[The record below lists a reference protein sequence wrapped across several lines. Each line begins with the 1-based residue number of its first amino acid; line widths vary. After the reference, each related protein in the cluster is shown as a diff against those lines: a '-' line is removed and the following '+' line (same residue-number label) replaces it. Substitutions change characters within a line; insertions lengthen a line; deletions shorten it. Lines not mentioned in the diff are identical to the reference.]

1 MYSDVEVGRSQLARD
16 ICMLELCLLQDKRD
30 DVLAD
35 VLRDA
40 G

>member
-16 ICMLELCLLQDKRD
+16 VCIQEVCLLQDKRD

-35 VLRDA
+35 MLQDA